1 MGRGKAN
8 GISGR
13 TLEVFNL
20 IRQVIT
26 TTNCPPTY
34 EEIGNALGLTKSDAF
49 YHVSILKE
57 FGLLNS
63 KYYSPRSLE
72 IKNDF

>member
-8 GISGR
+8 GISAR
-13 TLEVFNL
+13 TIEVFNL
-20 IRQVIT
+20 IKQVIIT
-26 TTNCPPTY
+26 TGCPPTY
-34 EEIGNALGLTKSDAF
+34 EEIGDALGLTKSDAF
-49 YHVSILKE
+49 YHVGILKE

-72 IKNDF
+72 INDF